1 MTERGGKRATT
12 EAGSVVDPRNY
23 TAKAATDATYNLA
36 EGIIWD
42 DHANLVRWVDIWNGR
57 VLTGSLT
64 GHRITEISEVS
75 LTTTAG
81 AVALAQDGG
90 LLVAAGRGLA
100 TISPFGELSMGPGLL
115 GDRTDVR
122 LNDGTVDRFGAF
134 VVGTLSLAERTD
146 EEVLLRVWPDGR
158 AETLRAG
165 IGLSNGV
172 AFSPA
177 GDTIYHVDTF
187 AGTVSRHSYGDAPL
201 DPNEPWVTVLDELP
215 APPDG
220 LTVDA
225 EGALW
230 VAQWGGGSVRRYSP
244 TGEFLAV
251 VHVDAA
257 QASCPAFIGPGL
269 LTLAITTAQEGLDAI
284 TDQAGAIFLADVG
297 TAGLAAQRWAGS
309 TEHPYWKA
317 ETT

>member
-1 MTERGGKRATT
+1 MTEHGCQRATT
-12 EAGSVVDPRNY
+12 EAGSRVAPRSY
-23 TAKAATDATYNLA
+23 TAIAATDATYNLA
-36 EGIIWD
+36 EGILWD
-42 DHANLVRWVDIWNGR
+42 DDANLVRWVDIWKGR
-57 VLTGSLT
+57 VLSGSLS
-64 GHRITEISEVS
+64 GHRITDIREVS
-75 LTTTAG
+75 LTSTAG
-81 AVALAQDGG
+81 AVALAEDGG
-90 LLVAAGRGLA
+90 LLVAAGRCLA
-100 TISPFGELSMGPGLL
+100 TISPSGELSMGPDLL
-115 GDRTDVR
+115 GNRTDVR
-122 LNDGTVDRFGAF
+122 FNDGTVDRFGAF

-146 EEVLLRVWPDGR
+146 EEVLLRVWPEGR
-158 AETLRAG
+158 TETLRAC

-187 AGTVSRHSYGDAPL
+187 AGTVSSHSYSDAPL
-201 DPNEPWVTVLDELP
+201 DPEEPWVTVLNELP

-244 TGEFLAV
+244 TGEFLAE
-251 VHVDAA
+251 VHVDAS

-269 LTLAITTAQEGLDAI
+269 STLAITTAQEGLDAI

-297 TAGLAAQRWAGS
+297 TAGLPARRWAGS
-309 TEHPYWKA
+309 TDRPYWKA
-317 ETT
+317 ETA